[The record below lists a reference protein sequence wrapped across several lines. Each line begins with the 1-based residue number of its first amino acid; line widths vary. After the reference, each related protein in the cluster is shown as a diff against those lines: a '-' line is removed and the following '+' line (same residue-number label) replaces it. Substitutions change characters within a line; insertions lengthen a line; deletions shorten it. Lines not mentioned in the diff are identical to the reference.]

1 MAYRRLPNTD
11 NARLLAILKLNEL
24 LNDGDLV
31 LKNYREKIIDYK
43 SIFEKLIEK
52 RDSYNAKKRTLNKQK
67 KELLLRLKIYVSH
80 FLQVFNF
87 AIDRGDIDKECRKFF
102 ELRTNTGVIPSLSK
116 ETDIIKWAY
125 RIVIGEQKRIVKG
138 AEVISHPHY
147 TQIQKIAIA
156 TDKVIADLKIID
168 DLFKAYQ
175 EEIAEQRV
183 VVDDFIK
190 QLWNEI
196 EYQFINET
204 IAIKRKKATRYGVVY
219 VE

>member
-24 LNDGDLV
+24 LSDDDSV
-31 LKNYREKIIDYK
+31 LKNYKEKIIDHT
-43 SIFEKLIEK
+43 SIFKKLIEK
-52 RDSYNAKKRTLNKQK
+52 RDAYKIKRRALNKQK

-102 ELRTNTGVIPSLSK
+102 ELRTNTGVIPPLSK
-116 ETDIIKWAY
+116 ESDIIKWSH
-125 RIVIGEQKRIVKG
+125 RIVAGEQKRIVKG
-138 AEVISHPHY
+138 AEVISHPNF
-147 TQIQKIAIA
+147 TQIQRITIA
-156 TDKVIADLKIID
+156 TDKVIADLKILD
-168 DLFKAYQ
+168 DLFRIYQ
-175 EEIAEQRV
+175 EEIAGQRV
-183 VVDDFIK
+183 IVDDFIK

-196 EYQFINET
+196 EFQYVNEP
-204 IAIKRKKATRYGVVY
+204 IAIKRKKATQYGVVY